1 MYLCQRMQTEYY
13 KFLSEAISSTVYC
26 VRFYFDSFA
35 YKSWI
40 QEIFSLTLFL
50 PGLFCLSCK
59 NVAVI
64 NRIVKNVRVAGG
76 RFTFEV
82 NNFNH
87 WWKQWGNPNLLFFL
101 LYFFVT
107 KASVL
112 SCFVTKTTQT
122 NTLANKSQQ
131 LQFDSAEI
139 MPQLPGFLG
148 EKRWVGSYHV
158 FAEQAPI
165 SYTSFSNSHPP
176 PPTPVILL
184 GSWGSYPR
192 IRFSSNSGNEQKLVQ
207 QMEATQYIDNLI
219 III

>member
-112 SCFVTKTTQT
+112 SCFVQKLHKQTHWQINLSSCSLIVLKLCHSCQVSLEKKGGLDPIMYLLSKLPFPTQA
-122 NTLANKSQQ
+122 LA
-131 LQFDSAEI
+131 I
-139 MPQLPGFLG
+139 PTP
-148 EKRWVGSYHV
+148 
-158 FAEQAPI
+158 
-165 SYTSFSNSHPP
+165 HPP
-176 PPTPVILL
+176 PQSFSSAPEDPTPESDFPVIQGMNKSSCNKWKLL
-184 GSWGSYPR
+184 S
-192 IRFSSNSGNEQKLVQ
+192 
-207 QMEATQYIDNLI
+207 TLI
-219 III
+219 I